1 MASPNRNALDLPGF
15 VDGIDISQVQTISD
29 ASAVHAAGFRF
40 AFVKAAEG
48 LNYCDPRARE
58 HCIQLADAGLLVSV
72 YSFARPS
79 QGNPRDQALK
89 LIDCSG
95 EVFVFRPVLDL
106 ESAPADWS
114 SAQLLAFA
122 LEWFDEATATGA
134 RPVLYSYTSF
144 LQGRIVPKDRGTLL
158 ALGPLWLA
166 QYRSVTS
173 PWAPSSEADM
183 PKAYPW
189 DVWQYSGNGGYRVP
203 GIVGDCDRN
212 LFRGDEAALQKW
224 FGLPTEG
231 DGEPE
236 PGIVRPDVPL
246 GRPALDD

>member
-1 MASPNRNALDLPGF
+1 MAAPNRNALDLPGYT
-15 VDGIDISQVQTISD
+15 DGIDISQVQTVSD
-29 ASAVHAAGFRF
+29 AGATYAAGFRF
-40 AFVKAAEG
+40 AFVKSSEG
-48 LNYCDPRARE
+48 VGYCDPRARE

-79 QGNPRDQALK
+79 QGNPRDQARK

-106 ESAPADWS
+106 ESAPSDWS
-114 SAQLLAFA
+114 SAQLLVFA
-122 LEWFDEATATGA
+122 LEWFDEARASGA

-144 LQGRIVPKDRGTLL
+144 LQQRFNMYDRAELL

-189 DVWQYSGNGGYRVP
+189 DAWQYSGNGGYRVP

-224 FGLPTEG
+224 FGLTSE
-231 DGEPE
+231 GEPE
-236 PGIVRPDVPL
+236 PAIVRPDVPL